1 MQRIPSPYG
10 RPVIGRPRWLPPIL
24 VVLGLLILTL
34 FVVDKVIVG
43 GPGAAPATLSNVMA
57 HLEKHEVRR
66 VTVPARTML
75 VELND
80 GSKVTVDVPSD
91 RDLGPLVRRSGADLA
106 FTNVSTET
114 PLIGYVFQF
123 VPFLVMAVLLL
134 FVLQITTRRQ
144 PR

>member
-10 RPVIGRPRWLPPIL
+10 RPVMGPRWLTPIL
-24 VVLGLLILTL
+24 VVLGLFILTL

-43 GPGAAPATLSNVMA
+43 GPGAAPGTLSNVMA

-80 GSKVTVDVPSD
+80 GSKVTVDVPND

-106 FTNVSTET
+106 FTNVTSET

-123 VPFLVMAVLLL
+123 VPLVVMAVLLL
-134 FVLQITTRRQ
+134 FILATVRRQ
-144 PR
+144 QQR

>member
-10 RPVIGRPRWLPPIL
+10 RPVIGRPRWLSPVL
-24 VVLGLLILTL
+24 VVLGLFILTL

-43 GPGAAPATLSNVMA
+43 GPGAAPATLSNVVA
-57 HLEKHEVRR
+57 ELEKHEVRR

-80 GSKVTVDVPSD
+80 GSKLTIDVPND

-106 FTNVSTET
+106 FTNVTAET
-114 PLIGYVFQF
+114 PLLGYVFQF
-123 VPFLVMAVLLL
+123 VPLVIVVTLLLL
-134 FVLQITTRRQ
+134 FIVRTMRRQ
-144 PR
+144 